1 MQVRSESGTLAPYV
15 PRALLARLARQ
26 PIDVLTETVEGT
38 MVFADV
44 SGFTRLSER
53 LARAG
58 QEGAEQL
65 VDVINACFTALL
77 ADAYSRGGSL
87 VKFGGDA
94 MLLFFYDEEHTQR
107 ACSAAAAMR
116 RTLRKVGHIRAGES
130 NVVLRMSVG
139 VHRGYYTMF
148 VVGDS
153 HRELFIGGSAATTVV
168 EMESA
173 ASSGQ
178 IVVSPQTAGHLPRSC
193 VGANVGPG
201 FLLSRSPP
209 AREWASP
216 PGLVTPTD
224 EVIAAFLPIA
234 VRAQL
239 LEGRSRPSTAW
250 LRLRSFASGASTSW
264 SPSRGRTAARR
275 LDELVRLVQ
284 EAADRYEVCFLD
296 TDIASDGGKIR
307 LSAGVPWAIGEDE
320 ERLLLALRHIIEAE
334 PPVPLQAGVSWGP
347 VFTAAVGPPYRRWYA
362 VMGDTV
368 NVAAR
373 LAARAP
379 VGRIYATGDF
389 LRHPRRVSS

>member
-1 MQVRSESGTLAPYV
+1 MQVRSDSGTLAPYV

-77 ADAYSRGGSL
+77 ADAYGRGGSL

-94 MLLFFYDEEHTQR
+94 MLLFFYDDEHTER

-116 RTLRKVGHIRAGES
+116 RTLREVGHIRAGPT

-139 VHRGYYTMF
+139 VHRGYYPMF

-153 HRELFIGGSAATTVV
+153 HRELLIGGAAATTVV

-178 IVVSPQTAGHLPRSC
+178 IVISSRTARRLPRSC
-193 VGANVGPG
+193 VGASVRPG
-201 FLLSRSPP
+201 IPAGASSAGARLGLP
-209 AREWASP
+209 AR
-216 PGLVTPTD
+216 TC
-224 EVIAAFLPIA
+224 
-234 VRAQL
+234 
-239 LEGRSRPSTAW
+239 
-250 LRLRSFASGASTSW
+250 RLR
-264 SPSRGRTAARR
+264 P
-275 LDELVRLVQ
+275 
-284 EAADRYEVCFLD
+284 
-296 TDIASDGGKIR
+296 
-307 LSAGVPWAIGEDE
+307 
-320 ERLLLALRHIIEAE
+320 
-334 PPVPLQAGVSWGP
+334 
-347 VFTAAVGPPYRRWYA
+347 
-362 VMGDTV
+362 MM
-368 NVAAR
+368 
-373 LAARAP
+373 
-379 VGRIYATGDF
+379 
-389 LRHPRRVSS
+389 